1 MNNHKGFTLIEIII
15 SLVVLAILATMLVS
29 YMGSSVRESG
39 QPAIRLKDTM
49 TLQQV
54 MENIR
59 ADMNDK
65 NDLAALKTSVGT
77 GSQNNNYGVYT
88 VVYNNYIKFN
98 DTSFNEEADS
108 AGSSGNDDIDVL
120 KISIKD
126 NSGLT
131 ITSFFV
137 EK

>member
-39 QPAIRLKDTM
+39 QPAIRLTDTM

>member
-65 NDLAALKTSVGT
+65 NDLAALKASVGT